1 MTKFKNAIYIT
12 GQIVGVDLKEG
23 ETKTGVPSIFGTI
36 SVNTA
41 NNEEKDNIIPL
52 RVYQVKYGK
61 KAKEE
66 ADKLGKEPEP
76 LKTYTVLKDLMENPE
91 NNIGRLVNIST
102 KMEANVFQGQDGN
115 LVENADISRSMF
127 FNSVRPN
134 QQNKAIFTG
143 DARISKEPIELV
155 DKDDNPVLD
164 ENGKPKSAM
173 TIELFDDYNKLLFPV
188 KVVIGEAGAKWAE
201 SVAED
206 KMVFNIRLDLI
217 NHTFEE
223 EKEVESAFG
232 EPLLVKRT
240 STKKEKVLSWAN
252 SEPLDVE
259 PEEVD
264 EMAENYVKYVD
275 KQKNAESVKKEAE
288 TKAMEKPK
296 ATSVKEEAV
305 EEFEDFDW

>member
-1 MTKFKNAIYIT
+1 MTKFKNKIT
-12 GQIVGVDLKEG
+12 IIGQIAGIALKEG
-23 ETKTGVPSIFGTI
+23 QTKTGVPSIFGTI
-36 SVNTA
+36 SINTA
-41 NNEEKDNIIPL
+41 NDGEVDNILPL
-52 RVYQVKYGK
+52 HVYQVAYGK

-76 LKTYTVLKDLMENPE
+76 LITYTVLKDLMENPE
-91 NNIGRLVNIST
+91 NNIGRLVNINT
-102 KMEANVFQGQDGN
+102 KMGANVFQGQDGN
-115 LVENADISRSMF
+115 LVENADVSSSLF
-127 FNSVRPN
+127 FNNIRPN
-134 QQNKAIFTG
+134 QQNQAIFTG
-143 DARISKEPIELV
+143 DARISKQPVELV

-164 ENGKPKSAM
+164 ENGKPKFAM

-259 PEEVD
+259 PEEVN
-264 EMAENYVKYVD
+264 EMAENYIKYVD
-275 KQKNAESVKKEAE
+275 KQKNAEFVQKEAE

-296 ATSVKEEAV
+296 ATSAKEETA